1 MNLSILDRIVL
12 LGALPKQGAYITL
25 KILTNL
31 GLSLSFTEEEL
42 KKWNI
47 QSDPETNLT
56 TWDSGAGEVEI
67 PIGEKAMDIIVD
79 ALKKLDQE
87 KKLTPEMIDTY
98 EKFIPTTE

>member
-12 LGALPKQGAYITL
+12 LGALPKQGNYIEL

-47 QSDPETNLT
+47 VSDPETELT
-56 TWDSGAGEVEI
+56 QWNSGAEEVEL
-67 PIGEKAMDIIVD
+67 PIGEKAMDIIVA
-79 ALKKLDQE
+79 ALKALDRD
-87 KKLTPEMIDTY
+87 KKLKPEMIDTY